1 MGHNFLR
8 IFVLLW
14 AVLTAALEA
23 HDLTGQ
29 GYNPQAQPPDLP
41 VSAGSET
48 AGSPSLAKVFAPFAP
63 AVSTRWDQRFLYV
76 GSPGFPD
83 HPMMKGIRSW
93 QQQIPV
99 PQDYTGANAWRL
111 PRQPVPASS
120 PAMIRDRFLRGAIA
134 LAANGVPIF
143 NPQNNRGEIALE
155 IGELD
160 EWGGH
165 CGRADDYHY
174 HVAPLHLQE
183 KVGPGQPIA
192 VALDGYPIYGP
203 TDPDGS
209 KPKDLDA
216 CHGHETVGLGYHYHA
231 SNSYP
236 YVLGGFHGEVT
247 ERENQ
252 VDPQPRAQPFRPAG
266 EPLRGA
272 EITDF
277 KKAGPDS
284 YELSYRVSG
293 QTWCL
298 LYSIRGETLQIETK
312 KGDQTVGNDTFQRRE
327 KRDRPRTH

>member
-1 MGHNFLR
+1 MKILLFLLL
-8 IFVLLW
+8 VLS
-14 AVLTAALEA
+14 ANPARA
-23 HDLTGQ
+23 HDLSGQ
-29 GYNPQAQPPDLP
+29 GYDPHGQPPDLP
-41 VSAGSET
+41 VSAGTET
-48 AGSPSLAKVFAPFAP
+48 AGSPSLAKIFAPFAP

-76 GSPGFPD
+76 GSTGFPD

-93 QQQIPV
+93 QQQIPI

-111 PRQPVPASS
+111 PLQPVPAAS
-120 PAMIRDRFLRGAIA
+120 PAMIRGRFLRGAIA

-183 KVGPGQPIA
+183 KLGPGQPVA
-192 VALDGYPIYGP
+192 VALDGYPVYGL
-203 TDPDGS
+203 TEPDGS
-209 KPKDLDA
+209 TPKDLDE
-216 CHGHETVGLGYHYHA
+216 CHGHETAGLGYHYHA
-231 SNSYP
+231 SKIYP
-236 YVLGGFHGEVT
+236 YVLAGFHGEVT
-247 ERENQ
+247 EHEGQ

-277 KKAGPDS
+277 KKTGTDS
-284 YELSYRVSG
+284 YELSYRLNG
-293 QTWCL
+293 QTWQI
-298 LYSIRGETLQIETK
+298 LYSIQRETLQIETK

-327 KRDRPRTH
+327 KRDRPQAR